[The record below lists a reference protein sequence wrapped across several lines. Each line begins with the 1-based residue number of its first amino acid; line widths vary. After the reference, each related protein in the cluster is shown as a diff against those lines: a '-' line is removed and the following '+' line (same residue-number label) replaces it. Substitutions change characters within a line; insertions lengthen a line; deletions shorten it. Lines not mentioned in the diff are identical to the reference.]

1 MLQAI
6 VVLLFAIP
14 IAIFSTQNTIPVSLI
29 FLDHHIDEVPV
40 YMVALLAFLAGA
52 VLCAIIHVIYKLST
66 SLTIRDQQNEI
77 KIQRRKTAEILKH
90 VHQLEIENAEL
101 KQKAD
106 PEKVDEKSL

>member
-14 IAIFSTQNTIPVSLI
+14 IAIFSTENTIPVSI
-29 FLDHHIDEVPV
+29 TFLNNRIDEVPV
-40 YMVALLAFLAGA
+40 YMITLLAFLAGA
-52 VLCAIIHVIYKLST
+52 VLCSIIHLIYKLSA

-77 KIQRRKTAEILKH
+77 KLQRRKTAEILKH

-101 KQKAD
+101 KSKGD